1 MRSLHGTGVALI
13 TPMLPNG
20 KIDFKSF
27 GKLLR
32 HTSKADYWVTLGT
45 TAESATLTKSEKT
58 EILEFVIRN
67 NAKKIPVVCGLGGN
81 NTSEVINE
89 LESIDFTGVTA
100 ILSVSPYYN
109 KPSQEGII
117 KHYSLIAD
125 KSTVPVIL
133 YNVPGRTS
141 SNLSDKT
148 TIQLSK
154 HPNIIGIK
162 ESSGNLEQCMRIL
175 NECPKDFMMISGDDM
190 LTIPLM
196 AVGGVGVISVL
207 ANAYPTLFKKM
218 TDFALAGEFKRAAV
232 IQRKFA
238 KLHPM
243 MYEEGNPTGLKV
255 ILNDLKL
262 AETAVR
268 LPMTN
273 ASAELNKKILSE
285 ISAIKKG

>member
-1 MRSLHGTGVALI
+1 MRSLNGTGVALV
-13 TPMLPNG
+13 TPMSTNG
-20 KIDFKSF
+20 SIDLKSL

-32 HTSKADYWVTLGT
+32 HTSKADYWVALGT
-45 TAESATLTKSEKT
+45 TAESATLNKT
-58 EILEFVIRN
+58 EKARILEFIVKHNPN
-67 NAKKIPVVCGLGGN
+67 NLPIVCGLGGN
-81 NTSEVINE
+81 NTNEVLNE
-89 LESIDFTGVTA
+89 LEHLDYSGISA

-109 KPSQEGII
+109 KPSQEGIF

-125 KSTVPVIL
+125 KAKVPIIL

-141 SNLSDKT
+141 SNLSDT
-148 TIQLSK
+148 TTTRLSR

-175 NECPKDFMMISGDDM
+175 NECPKDFLMISGDDM

-196 AVGGVGVISVL
+196 SVGGAGVISVL
-207 ANAYPTLFKKM
+207 ANAYPGLFKKM
-218 TDFALAGEFKRAAV
+218 TDFAKHGDFKKASA
-232 IQRKFA
+232 IQRRFA

-243 MYEEGNPTGLKV
+243 MYEEGNPSGLKV
-255 ILNDLKL
+255 ILNELKITENAL
-262 AETAVR
+262 R

-273 ASAELNKKILSE
+273 TSAQLKTRILTE